1 MANPAAGVFKQ
12 IAYKKEVTYGLVP
25 AAAAAQA
32 LRRVSSV
39 IDLSKDTYLSNE
51 IKPSFQKSD
60 FRHGV
65 RRVKGKLQGDLACKT
80 YSELFGFA
88 LKRDF
93 AAIAAIAGASITVA
107 GAGPVYTIT
116 RAAGSFLTDGIKNG
130 QVVRLSVGTFSA
142 ANLNKNLLVTAVA
155 ALVLTVLVLNAT
167 ALVAEGPIATST
179 VTVAGKTTFIPQ
191 TGHIDNSFSYEHY
204 FPELV
209 QSEVYSGC
217 KVNQINLSLPP
228 TGLAQIDI
236 DITGQ
241 QITTA
246 AAQYFTSPTAI
257 TTTGALAAV
266 NGVLRVGG
274 VTYAIVTGL
283 TMTINPGFTGD
294 PVVGSNLVPFQ
305 FPGSVMV
312 SGQFTAYFI
321 DTVLRDAFI
330 NETEIDLLAAFTAD
344 NTAAADFLA
353 LALPRIK
360 VGSAGKTDGEGG
372 LVQTFSF
379 QALEPL
385 TGGAGF
391 ATEKTAIMIQDA
403 QA

>member
-12 IAYKKEVTYGLVP
+12 VAYKKEVTFGLVP
-25 AAAAAQA
+25 AAATAQA

-51 IKPSFQKSD
+51 IKASFQKSD

-65 RRVKGKLQGDLACKT
+65 RRVKGKLGGDLACKT
-80 YSELFGFA
+80 YADFFGFA

-93 AAIAAIAGASITVA
+93 TAIAAIVGASITIA
-107 GAGPVYTIT
+107 GAGPVYTVT
-116 RAAGSFLTDGIKNG
+116 RAAGSYLTDGIKNG
-130 QVVRLSVGTFSA
+130 QVVRLSVGTFSVG
-142 ANLNKNLLVTAVA
+142 NLSKNLLVLSVTALA
-155 ALVLTVLVLNAT
+155 LTVLVLNAT

-179 VTVAGKTTFIPQ
+179 VTVVGKTTFIPQ
-191 TGHIDNSFSYEHY
+191 TGHTDNSFAYEHY
-204 FPELV
+204 FPEIV
-209 QSEVYSGC
+209 QSEVFSGC
-217 KVNQINLSLPP
+217 KVDQINLSLPP
-228 TGLAQIDI
+228 TGLAQFDMDI
-236 DITGQ
+236 IGQ

-246 AAQYFTSPTAI
+246 GAQYFTAPTTI

-283 TMTINPGFTGD
+283 TLTINPGFTGD
-294 PVVGSNLVPFQ
+294 PVVGSNLVPFL
-305 FPGSVMV
+305 FPGSVV
-312 SGQFTAYFI
+312 VTGQFTAYFP

-330 NETEIDLLAAFTAD
+330 NETEVDLIAAFTAD
-344 NTAAADFLA
+344 NTAASDFLA
-353 LALPRIK
+353 IALPRIK

-372 LVQTFSF
+372 LVQTFAF
-379 QALEPL
+379 TALEPL

-391 ATEKTAIMIQDA
+391 ATEKTAIQIQDA